1 MWPKKRRKQDKSPD
15 DSLTNSTADSAVGSG
30 GPSTTGSYGTRLK
43 TRAQWPHRRGRNK
56 SIADAGESGS
66 DSAQSQDSENEPP
79 IVTFAMVRERAVRL
93 LARREHGK
101 KELQQK
107 LLQRELPEDLVL
119 SVVDKLAEE
128 GLQCDARFAE
138 SYTRMRVARG
148 YGANKV
154 RADLQT
160 RRLDQSVI
168 EEAVRSGE
176 VHWGSVALAALEKKF
191 STAIATDQKSIAK
204 MQRYLYQRGFDM
216 ADIRSAITELS
227 PVKV

>member
-1 MWPKKRRKQDKSPD
+1 MWPKKRRKQDKSSD
-15 DSLTNSTADSAVGSG
+15 DSLTHTDSPVGSESR
-30 GPSTTGSYGTRLK
+30 STTAADGTRLK
-43 TRAQWPHRRGRNK
+43 ARAQWPHRRGRKK
-56 SIADAGESGS
+56 SPADVSES
-66 DSAQSQDSENEPP
+66 DDEQSQDPENEPP
-79 IVTFAMVRERAVRL
+79 VTFAMVRERAVRL

-107 LLQRELPEDLVL
+107 LLQRELPEDLVI

-168 EEAVRSGE
+168 EEAVRSRE

-191 STAIATDQKSIAK
+191 STVIATDQKSIAK

-216 ADIRSAITELS
+216 ADIKAAITELS
-227 PVKV
+227 PAKL